1 MKKTRSR
8 KSDDLRPE
16 YDLRKLGPG
25 VRGKYYKRAI
35 AGPIVVELVP
45 TRRREPPRERSALR
59 GDGPRRGAEPLPR
72 SPARTNPA
80 TLPAR

>member
-1 MKKTRSR
+1 MKKTRSSKR
-8 KSDDLRPE
+8 DDLRPE

-45 TRRREPPRERSALR
+45 DGATRAAKRKSRATRRLSK
-59 GDGPRRGAEPLPR
+59 PRR
-72 SPARTNPA
+72 
-80 TLPAR
+80 

>member
-45 TRRREPPRERSALR
+45 YEAVRAAKRKKRAARGRPKTRR
-59 GDGPRRGAEPLPR
+59 
-72 SPARTNPA
+72 
-80 TLPAR
+80 